1 MPKYFDMSNTNI
13 SARDPYGLVTHEIFT
28 NPHPLYHML
37 RYSEPVHWSEILNA
51 WVLTRYD
58 DVLAAFK
65 DPRLSNALRRGAGT
79 AKLPEQIQKKMAP
92 IDRVL
97 LLWVLNLDDPE
108 HHKLRVLLSKAFT
121 PVAIDKLRERILGVA
136 DELLDAVEGQTKMD
150 FVTQYAYPLPVR
162 TIADMFGVPQGDQH
176 LLAGWSKHIS
186 TFFAVGPAREEVV
199 DNMNIAIQ
207 EMTDYLRGIVNAN
220 RRHPQDNILGN
231 LIRAE
236 ESGEVL
242 TEEQLLATCL
252 MILFAGH
259 DSTVNLIGSG
269 LFSLLRFP
277 DQLVRLKANPAL
289 IHTAVEEFLRFESP
303 VMRHDRV
310 AREDLEIH
318 GHKILAGQRVVLAL
332 GAANRDPAR
341 FPNPDHLDIGRKD
354 GNRHTTMGHGAHG
367 CLGGHLAAA
376 QAEIAILRALE
387 RLPNIRLGADAPKW
401 REHFNFRG
409 LSTFPVEFDEV
420 RARKTIGQ
428 PNVSIHAEA
437 SVSAA

>member
-1 MPKYFDMSNTNI
+1 
-13 SARDPYGLVTHEIFT
+13 
-28 NPHPLYHML
+28 
-37 RYSEPVHWSEILNA
+37 
-51 WVLTRYD
+51 
-58 DVLAAFK
+58 
-65 DPRLSNALRRGAGT
+65 
-79 AKLPEQIQKKMAP
+79 MAP

-108 HHKLRVLLSKAFT
+108 HHKLRVLLSKALT
-121 PVAIDKLRERILGVA
+121 PLAIDKLRDRILEVA
-136 DELLDAVEGQTKMD
+136 DELLDAVQGKTKMD

-162 TIADMFGVPQGDQH
+162 VIADMFGVPRGDQH

-199 DNMNIAIQ
+199 DSMNIAIQ
-207 EMTDYLRGIVNAN
+207 EMTDYLREIVNAN
-220 RRHPQDNILGN
+220 RRNPQDNILGQ

-236 ESGEVL
+236 ERGEVL
-242 TEEQLLATCL
+242 SEDQLLATCL

-269 LFSLLRFP
+269 MFSLLRSP
-277 DQLVRLKANPAL
+277 DQLARLRANPAL
-289 IHTAVEEFLRFESP
+289 IHTGVEEFLRFESP

-318 GHKILAGQRVVLAL
+318 GHKILAGQRVILAL

-341 FPNPDHLDIGRKD
+341 FPNPDQLDIGRKD
-354 GNRHTTMGHGAHG
+354 GNRHTTMGHGPHG

-376 QAEIAILRALE
+376 QAEIAILRALQ
-387 RLPNIRLGADAPKW
+387 RLPNIRLGADAPRW

-409 LSTFPVEFDEV
+409 LSTFRVEFDEV
-420 RARKTIGQ
+420 RPSETIQ
-428 PNVSIHAEA
+428 HPTISIRAEA